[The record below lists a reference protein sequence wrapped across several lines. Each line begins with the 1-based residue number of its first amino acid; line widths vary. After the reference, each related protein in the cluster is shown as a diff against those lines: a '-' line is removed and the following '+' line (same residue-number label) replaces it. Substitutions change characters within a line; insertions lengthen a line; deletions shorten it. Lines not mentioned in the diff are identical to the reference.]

1 MCVYFSTYLCVQVL
15 QAWSKIRSSTGKFPT
30 RVDTGHEGE
39 DLPELS
45 VAEKSVIAPVQ
56 PVVTVTKNYMAQM
69 KLRQESITLTQ
80 DPDQTW
86 ACVLPRTDLNQ
97 SHILIEQPIV
107 TKANDT
113 SWQSALSYALLGT
126 VTYLT
131 FLACWLLALASNRF
145 VVM

>member
-1 MCVYFSTYLCVQVL
+1 MVFCVQVL

-30 RVDTGHEGE
+30 RVDTGHERE

-45 VAEKSVIAPVQ
+45 VAEKSAIATVQ

-80 DPDQTW
+80 DPDQTR
-86 ACVLPRTDLNQ
+86 ACCRGQTLARATSSSNR
-97 SHILIEQPIV
+97 PIV

-113 SWQSALSYALLGT
+113 SWQSALSYAFLGT

-131 FLACWLLALASNRF
+131 CS
-145 VVM
+145 

>member
-1 MCVYFSTYLCVQVL
+1 VL
-15 QAWSKIRSSTGKFPT
+15 QAWSKVRPSTGQFPT
-30 RVDTGHEGE
+30 RVDAGHEGE

-86 ACVLPRTDLNQ
+86 ACVLPRTDLCQ
-97 SHILIEQPIV
+97 SHILIERTNRNQGKRYLV
-107 TKANDT
+107 AERAKVC
-113 SWQSALSYALLGT
+113 T
-126 VTYLT
+126 VWHFDLPNM
-131 FLACWLLALASNRF
+131 F
-145 VVM
+145 